1 MSVTPSEPKR
11 RRRGFEPAA
20 GLLKDRIREAG
31 ESRGFAVARLLTH
44 WAEVVGDDIAAMAR
58 PVKVG
63 YGREGFGATLT
74 LLTTGAA
81 APVLQM
87 QLPKIRDKVNA
98 CYGYNAISRVVIT
111 QTAPVGFAEGQV
123 AFAPAPRAAPPAP
136 DPVIRRQAETLSGEV
151 QDEALRRALEALGE
165 KVLSRPGPKKG

>member
-1 MSVTPSEPKR
+1 MNVTPPEQKR

-20 GLLKDRIREAG
+20 GLLKDCIRQAG

-44 WAEVVGDDIAAMAR
+44 WAEVVGEEVAAMAR

-87 QLPKIRDKVNA
+87 QLPKIREKVNA

-123 AFAPAPRAAPPAP
+123 AFAPAPAAPPPAP
-136 DPVIRRQAETLSGEV
+136 DPAVQRRAAALSGDV
-151 QDEALRRALEALGE
+151 HDATLRAALEALGE
-165 KVLSRPGPKKG
+165 KVLSRPRPKKG

>member
-1 MSVTPSEPKR
+1 MRETPAGPKR
-11 RRRGFEPAA
+11 RGRGFEPAA
-20 GLLKDRIREAG
+20 GLLKDRIRAAG

-44 WAEVVGDDIAAMAR
+44 WAEVVGEETAAMAR

-87 QLPKIRDKVNA
+87 QLPKIRDRVNA
-98 CYGYNAISRVVIT
+98 CYGYNAISRVAIT
-111 QTAPVGFAEGQV
+111 QTAPLGFAEGQV
-123 AFAPAPRAAPPAP
+123 AFGPAPTPPPAAP
-136 DPVIRRQAETLSGEV
+136 DPAIMAEARTLSGEV
-151 QDEALRRALEALGE
+151 QDPGLRALLEALGE
-165 KVLSRPGPKKG
+165 KVLSRRGTKKG